1 MTSDPIFKAFNTFA
15 LTACLPKQRFRGACF
30 VDSRTS
36 MTKPPA
42 ALPRRLRAP
51 PLPSSV
57 VAHAVVELETQLI
70 ELTMRL
76 AARE

>member
-1 MTSDPIFKAFNTFA
+1 
-15 LTACLPKQRFRGACF
+15 
-30 VDSRTS
+30 

-70 ELTMRL
+70 ELTTRL